1 MGKRPKAYLG
11 SRFATHV
18 RFAFIAWLALSFLFV
33 QSLQTVA
40 HADTKKKPNYGR
52 IKLSTN
58 PGGYPV
64 LIDGVPSGNTT
75 TNDRLLDLPPGP
87 HTIEIIFPNGER
99 WTREFVIA
107 AGRIYCVGLAYTPRS
122 ISIPPKLPCPY
133 PVNVSAPASVND
145 GEVITFTADVAYSG
159 SSALNY
165 TWTISP
171 ANARIM
177 NGAGTPTIMVDSTGI
192 GRNNVT
198 AILVVDDGSGE
209 RACRQTAQAVTSVI
223 STPPPPVKARIY
235 DQFQPPAFDDVKA
248 RLDNLAIELQ
258 NAPTS
263 QGYIIV
269 YSGRRSRAG
278 QADRLATRAKNY
290 MVKERGIDSSR
301 LVVING
307 GYRESD
313 YFELWLVPQ
322 GAEPPQATPT
332 VQPGDA
338 QPGTEQ
344 RPRRSRRG

>member
-1 MGKRPKAYLG
+1 MADKTVVAVH
-11 SRFATHV
+11 SRSAV
-18 RFAFIAWLALSFLFV
+18 LARFAFVVIAALSFLLA
-33 QSLQTVA
+33 QSLAPTA
-40 HADTKKKPNYGR
+40 SAETKKKPSYGR
-52 IKLSTN
+52 IKISTN

-64 LIDGVPSGNTT
+64 LIDGQPAGTT
-75 TNDRLLDLPPGP
+75 TVSERLLDLPPGP
-87 HTIEIIFPNGER
+87 HTIEIVFPNGER
-99 WTREFVIA
+99 WTREFVVA
-107 AGRIYCVGLAYTPRS
+107 AGRIYCIGLAYTPRT
-122 ISIPPKLPCPY
+122 ISLPPKLPCPY
-133 PVNVSAPASVND
+133 PVNVSAPASVTD

-171 ANARIM
+171 ASARII

-192 GRNNVT
+192 GRQPVT

-209 RACRQTAQAVTSVI
+209 RACRQTAQAVTNVLSM
-223 STPPPPVKARIY
+223 PPPPVKSRLY
-235 DQFQPPAFDDVKA
+235 DQFEPPAFDDVKA

-258 NAPTS
+258 NAPAS

-269 YSGRRSRAG
+269 YSGRRSRPG
-278 QADRLATRAKNY
+278 QADRLAARAKDY
-290 MVKERGIDSSR
+290 MTRERGIDSSR
-301 LVVING
+301 VVIING

-332 VQPGDA
+332 VQPGEA
-338 QPGTEQ
+338 QPGMDL

>member
-1 MGKRPKAYLG
+1 MADRQTVAAH
-11 SRFATHV
+11 SRAAV
-18 RFAFIAWLALSFLFV
+18 RARLAFVALLALSFLFV
-33 QSLQTVA
+33 QSLQTSA

-52 IKLSTN
+52 VKLSTN
-58 PGGYPV
+58 PGGYPI

-75 TNDRLLDLPPGP
+75 TSDRLLDLPPGP

-99 WTREFVIA
+99 WTREFVVA

-122 ISIPPKLPCPY
+122 IPIPAKLPCPY

-171 ANARIM
+171 ATARIIS
-177 NGAGTPTIMVDSTGI
+177 GAGTPTIMVDSTGI
-192 GRNNVT
+192 GRQPIT

-209 RACRQTAQAVTSVI
+209 RACRQTAQAVTNVI
-223 STPPPPVKARIY
+223 TTPPPPVKSRLY

-258 NAPTS
+258 NAPTA

-278 QADRLATRAKNY
+278 QADRLATRAKDY

-301 LVVING
+301 LIVING
-307 GYRESD
+307 GYRDSD

-338 QPGTEQ
+338 QPATDQ